1 MGMRVLYRNTF
12 FRKYYERKLKVKNC
26 WGQLLKKKEAICAV
40 VIKLIKVIFAL
51 LRDNRKFTSA
61 RPVAVAV

>member
-1 MGMRVLYRNTF
+1 MLYQNTF
-12 FRKYYERKLKVKNC
+12 FRKYYEKKLKMKNR

-51 LRDNRKFTSA
+51 LRDNRKFSSV
-61 RPVAVAV
+61 RPVTVAV